1 MEKLSQQAPELQ
13 DLLEK
18 SSDLLTDGLCEKHE
32 PVKTL
37 RKQCKQLEPKW
48 EELQDRIDRSLNQ
61 LENRV
66 SLSVGGITGYGSGA
80 IDSIISTTL

>member
-13 DLLEK
+13 DIQEK

-32 PVKTL
+32 PVKIL
-37 RKQCKQLEPKW
+37 REQCKQLKKKW
-48 EELQDRIDRSLNQ
+48 KKLQERIDHSLNQ

-66 SLSVGGITGYGSGA
+66 SFSVGMA
-80 IDSIISTTL
+80 AKLL